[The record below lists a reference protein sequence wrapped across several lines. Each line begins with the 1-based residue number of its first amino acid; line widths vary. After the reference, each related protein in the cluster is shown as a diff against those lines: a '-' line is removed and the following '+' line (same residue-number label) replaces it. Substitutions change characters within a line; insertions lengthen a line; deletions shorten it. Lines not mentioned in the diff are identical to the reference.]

1 MGESMLQLI
10 DIVKNYTS
18 GDTVVHAL
26 KGVSMAFRESEFVS
40 ILGHSGC
47 GKTTLLNIIGGLDHY
62 TSGDLVINGVST
74 KEYKDR
80 DWDNYRNHSIGFV
93 FQSYNLIPHQTVLGN
108 VELALTLSGVKR
120 AERKEL
126 AQKALEKVGLGD
138 QLNKRPNQLSGGQM
152 QRVAI
157 ARALVNNPDI
167 ILADEPT
174 GALDTETSVQI
185 MELLKEVANDKLVVM
200 VTHNPELAELYSSRI
215 IRLKDG
221 EVISDSL
228 PFDPSE
234 QGSLPEETGAAPSV
248 ETTEDSAKEEAAEAG
263 QVPESI
269 TAEEKIETSESDQ
282 KADRKR
288 ARGEKKPSM
297 TFVTAFSL
305 SLRNLFTKKGRT
317 FLTSF
322 AGSIGIIGI
331 ALILS
336 LSNGFQN
343 YINRLER
350 DTLSSY
356 PIMITETSYSTD
368 AFAEIMSRE
377 DTKRT
382 PYPEEKT
389 VYSNDVL
396 AKLLQGLTGAVN
408 VNDLKSFKAWIETN
422 RSRFDL
428 VTNAIKYVYNTN
440 FCIYKSNYTDYKNDQ
455 LYPYEIPLEMQGA
468 FGGDNSSLMSEYMK
482 AMMNEISIWEELVD
496 NSELLAEQY
505 DVLEGSFPKAHEES
519 DGEVFEV
526 VLTVDKYNRISDY
539 LLCAIGLKDI
549 KQVLSNAMKEQVTSS
564 VYDFEDLI
572 GTTYKVVLGAEKYK
586 KDGGSWVNK
595 ESDTSYMRNVL
606 DHAITLKIA
615 GIVRPKETVTS
626 SIISGVI
633 AYNKDLT
640 EYVIEKTSKAQ
651 IVLDQKQN
659 PETNVFTGEA
669 FAEGESAESN
679 LLTLGAVDLD
689 TPSAIYIYA
698 KGFDQ
703 KEKVAAMIK
712 EYNGSVDQDKQIKY
726 NDIVASLM
734 GSVSSIIKT
743 VSYVLIAFVSISL
756 IVSSIMIGIITYIS
770 VLERTKEIGVLRSIG
785 ASKHDITRL
794 FNAETLSIGFMSGTF
809 GILVTILLNIPINII
824 ISVFTGL
831 KGIAALPLFGA
842 LILIAISM
850 FLSFVAGFIPSKI
863 AAKKDPVVALRTE

>member
-1 MGESMLQLI
+1 MLQLI
-10 DIVKNYTS
+10 DIVKNYLS
-18 GDTVVHAL
+18 GDTEVHAL

-62 TSGDLVINGVST
+62 SSGDLVINGVST

-120 AERKEL
+120 AERKLL
-126 AQKALEKVGLGD
+126 AEKALEKVGLAD
-138 QLNKRPNQLSGGQM
+138 QLGKRPNQLSGGQM

-185 MELLKEVANDKLVVM
+185 MELLKEVAKDKLVIM
-200 VTHNPELAELYSSRI
+200 VTHNPELAERYSSRI

-221 EVISDSL
+221 EMVSDTF
-228 PFDPSE
+228 PFDPSAE
-234 QGSLPEETGAAPSV
+234 KASVEETASTAFAEEEKV
-248 ETTEDSAKEEAAEAG
+248 EETPEKEESSEKSEAEVAAEA
-263 QVPESI
+263 PEL
-269 TAEEKIETSESDQ
+269 KG
-282 KADRKR
+282 KR
-288 ARGEKKPSM
+288 AARVKTKKPSM
-297 TFVTAFSL
+297 SFVTAFSL

-317 FLTSF
+317 FLTAF

-350 DTLSSY
+350 DTLSGY
-356 PIMITETSYSTD
+356 PVVITETSYSTD
-368 AFAEIMSRE
+368 AFAEIMNRE
-377 DTKRT
+377 SSTKNA
-382 PYPEEKT
+382 YPTEKS
-389 VYSNDVL
+389 VYSHDVL
-396 AKLLQGLTGAVN
+396 AKLLQGLTGAMN
-408 VNDLKSFKAWIETN
+408 VNDLKSFKAWIEQN
-422 RSRFDL
+422 RDRFDPI
-428 VTNAIKYVYNTN
+428 TNAIKYIYSTN
-440 FCIYKSNYTDYKNDQ
+440 FCIYKSNYSDYKNDQ
-455 LYPYEIPLEMQGA
+455 LYPYEMPAEMQGA
-468 FGGDNSSLMSEYMK
+468 FGGENSALMNEYMK

-496 NSELLAEQY
+496 NKELLAEQY
-505 DVLEGSFPKAHEES
+505 DVLEGNFPKTHEEK
-519 DGEVFEV
+519 DGNVFEV

-549 KQVLSNAMKEQVTSS
+549 KSVFSNAMKEQLTSS

-572 GTTYKVVLGAEKYK
+572 GTTYKVVLGADKYK
-586 KDGGSWVNK
+586 NQDGNWVNK
-595 ESDTSYMRNVL
+595 ENDTYYMRNVL
-606 DHAITLKIA
+606 DRAITLRIA
-615 GIVRPKETVTS
+615 GIVRPKEGVTS
-626 SIISGVI
+626 AIIGGVI

-640 EYVIEKTSKAQ
+640 EYVIQKTAQ
-651 IVLDQKQN
+651 TPIVLAQKQT
-659 PETNVFTGEA
+659 PEVNVFTGA
-669 FAEGESAESN
+669 PFAEGESLDQN

-689 TPSAIYIYA
+689 TPSSIYIYA
-698 KGFDQ
+698 KGFHE
-703 KEKVAAMIK
+703 KETLSALIK
-712 EYNGSVDQDKQIKY
+712 EYNETAGADKQIKY
-726 NDIVASLM
+726 NDMVASLM
-734 GSVSSIIKT
+734 GSVSTIINT

-756 IVSSIMIGIITYIS
+756 VVSSIMIGIITYIS

-785 ASKHDITRL
+785 ASKRDISRL
-794 FNAETLSIGFMSGTF
+794 FNAETLSIGFMSGMF
-809 GILVTILLNIPINII
+809 GILVTVLLNIPINII
-824 ISVFTGL
+824 IKSLTGL
-831 KGIAALPLFGA
+831 SGIAALPIIGA
-842 LILIAISM
+842 VVLVVISM